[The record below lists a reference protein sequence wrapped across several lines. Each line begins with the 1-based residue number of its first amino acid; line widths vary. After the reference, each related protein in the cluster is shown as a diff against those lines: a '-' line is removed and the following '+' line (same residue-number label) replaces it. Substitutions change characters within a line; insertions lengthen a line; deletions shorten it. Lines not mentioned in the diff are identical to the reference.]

1 MKHTILTS
9 TVVTIF
15 ATAYFVAARQQ
26 PNVTIVPSNIVVEHT
41 TQGKKLSSTFP
52 MIARIPGGKERIA
65 LGYYASIEC
74 AEKQHADFWNFTKS
88 HCGEAVVKNAD
99 GRILLTF
106 RLTRPLV
113 IEAPSQDTINVD
125 FSGL

>member
-1 MKHTILTS
+1 MLTS

-26 PNVTIVPSNIVVEHT
+26 PNVTIVPSNIAVEHT
-41 TQGKKLSSTFP
+41 THGKKLSSTFP
-52 MIARIPGGKERIA
+52 MIARIPGGKQRIT

-74 AEKQHADFWNFTKS
+74 TEKQHDDFWSFTKS
-88 HCGEAVVKNAD
+88 HCEEAVIKNAD
-99 GRILLTF
+99 GHILLTF

-113 IEAPSQDTINVD
+113 IEAPSQDSINTG
-125 FSGL
+125 FSGI